1 MRMALFYILLIAN
14 DLLLVTRQSAKP
26 ADSLLNPNINSQRI
40 SQILYGAE
48 NAVGRGVQFM
58 QNTKKKMDIFF
69 DHKAPSIV
77 IDIEEYRNGYIDIR
91 RRGAKIRAFTEITKE
106 NISYCKELM
115 KIVDELRHLDGV
127 RGGMAVSESEY
138 MATTILEESRA
149 LTEVI
154 YSNVK
159 EVVEQN
165 QYIFDTLWS
174 SAISAEQKIR
184 EIEEG
189 VIHYETRIIE
199 NPDEVIKE
207 IGRLTASSN
216 KLDIC
221 LTSGGLQYSH
231 IYFFD
236 LKKKLLDK
244 QRRGEHKGIR
254 YITNIDNDNLHISK
268 TYLDYGIQIR
278 HMRNLPPM
286 SFGVSDKEIAVTIE
300 KMEGGKRIQS
310 LLISNEPLYVRHFTS
325 LFEEIWRNGI
335 DARQRMKQV
344 EEGVESDIE
353 VIQNPDR
360 TEELYW
366 NIIESAEKE
375 ILLIFPTA
383 NAVIRQEKMGLI
395 KSLAAATKSHNV
407 QVRILMPEVNLGSS
421 TSPVIEEAKQ
431 FLQQY
436 QDNPNNSLNI
446 RYLQQLSDTKAT
458 ILIADRK
465 VSLVI
470 ELRDDSKSRFYE
482 AIGLSTYSSSKAGVL
497 SYVSIFENL
506 WIQTELYEKLKVHD
520 KMQKEFINIAA
531 HELRTPIQP
540 ILGLTEEVLSKAKDE
555 SQRELLEV
563 VVRNAKRLRGL
574 IENILDVTRIENQS
588 LTLQK
593 EKFNINRMILDVL
606 EEYESRD
613 IRKNDNIKIVF
624 TPEDDFF
631 VKADKERLM
640 QVISNLMNNAIKFT
654 DEGTITVILK
664 SKEEN
669 NELIVSIKD
678 TGSGID
684 PEITPRLFS
693 KFATKSQTGTGLG
706 LFISK
711 NIVEAHGGKIWA
723 ENNSDGRGSTFGF
736 SLPLTNRT
744 SREYGTDGTST
755 TRIKYD

>member
-1 MRMALFYILLIAN
+1 MTN
-14 DLLLVTRQSAKP
+14 QSGKP
-26 ADSLLNPNINSQRI
+26 ADSLLNPNISSQKT
-40 SQILYGAE
+40 SEILYGAE

-58 QNTKKKMDIFF
+58 QNIKKKMDIFF

-77 IDIEEYRNGYIDIR
+77 IDIEEYKNGYMDIR

-115 KIVDELRHLDGV
+115 KIVDVLRHLDGV
-127 RGGMAVSESEY
+127 KGGMAVSESEY
-138 MATTILEESRA
+138 MATTILEESRP

-159 EVVEQN
+159 EIVEQN

-174 SAISAEQKIR
+174 SAIPAEQKIR

-189 VIHYETRIIE
+189 VIRYETRIIE

-221 LTSGGLQYSH
+221 STSGGLQYSH
-231 IYFFD
+231 NHFFD
-236 LKKKLLDK
+236 LKKKLLDR
-244 QRRGEHKGIR
+244 QERGEHKGIR
-254 YITNIDNDNLHISK
+254 YITNIDNENLHISK
-268 TYLDYGIQIR
+268 MYLDYGIQIR
-278 HMRNLPPM
+278 HMKNLPPM

-310 LLISNEPLYVRHFTS
+310 MLISNEPLYVRHFTS
-325 LFEEIWRNGI
+325 LFEEIWSNGI
-335 DARQRMKQV
+335 DARHRMKQV
-344 EEGVESDIE
+344 EEGGVESDIE

-366 NIIESAEKE
+366 NIVKSAEKE

-383 NAVIRQEKMGLI
+383 NAIIRQEKMGII
-395 KSLAAATKSHNV
+395 KCLAEAAMSRNI
-407 QVRILMPEVNLGSS
+407 QVRILMPEVNLGNNN
-421 TSPVIEEAKQ
+421 PAIEESKQ
-431 FLQQY
+431 PQQR
-436 QDNPNNSLNI
+436 QDNPNNTLNI

-470 ELRDDSKSRFYE
+470 ELRDDSKSTFYE

-520 KMQKEFINIAA
+520 KMQKDFINIAA

-540 ILGLTEEVLSKAKDE
+540 ILGLTEAVLSKAKDE

-563 VVRNAKRLRGL
+563 VVRNARRLRSL
-574 IENILDVTRIENQS
+574 IENILDVTRIENQA

-593 EKFNINRMILDVL
+593 ERFNLNRMILNVL
-606 EEYESRD
+606 EEYQSRD
-613 IRKNDNIKIVF
+613 NRKNDNVKIVF
-624 TPEDDFF
+624 TPKDDFF
-631 VKADKERLM
+631 VEADKERLM

-654 DEGTITVILK
+654 DEGMIAVILK

-693 KFATKSQTGTGLG
+693 KFATKSQTGTGTGLG
-706 LFISK
+706 LFISQ

-723 ENNSDGRGSTFGF
+723 ENNSDGRGSTFSF
-736 SLPLTNRT
+736 SLPLTNN
-744 SREYGTDGTST
+744 D
-755 TRIKYD
+755 I

>member
-1 MRMALFYILLIAN
+1 M
-14 DLLLVTRQSAKP
+14 TKQSTAKP
-26 ADSLLNPNINSQRI
+26 PDSILNPDIKSQR
-40 SQILYGAE
+40 SSEILYGAE

-58 QNTKKKMDIFF
+58 QNVKRRMDIFF
-69 DHKAPSIV
+69 DHRAPSIV
-77 IDIEEYRNGYIDIR
+77 IDLEEYRNGYKDIR

-106 NISYCKELM
+106 NIHYCKELM
-115 KIVDELRHLDGV
+115 KLVDELRHLDGV
-127 RGGMAVSESEY
+127 KGGMAVSESEY
-138 MATTILEESRA
+138 MATTVLEESKP

-165 QYIFDTLWS
+165 QYIFDTLWR
-174 SAISAEQKIR
+174 SAISAEQKIK

-189 VIHYETRIIE
+189 VTRYETRIIE

-216 KLDIC
+216 KLDTC

-231 IYFFD
+231 NYFFD

-244 QRRGEHKGIR
+244 QKRGEHKGIR
-254 YITNIDNDNLHISK
+254 YITNIDNGNLHISK
-268 TYLDYGIQIR
+268 LYLEDGIQIR
-278 HMRNLPPM
+278 HMKNLPPM

-300 KMEGGKRIQS
+300 KMEGGRRVQS
-310 LLISNEPLYVRHFTS
+310 LLISTEPLYVRHFTS

-335 DARQRMKQV
+335 DARHRIKQV

-366 NIIESAEKE
+366 DIVKSAEKE
-375 ILLIFPTA
+375 ILLILPTA
-383 NAVIRQEKMGLI
+383 NAVSRQEKMGVI
-395 KSLAAATKSHNV
+395 KYLSETAKSRNI
-407 QVRILMPEVNLGSS
+407 QVRILMPKVNLSHYHHHHHAIDES
-421 TSPVIEEAKQ
+421 NP
-431 FLQQY
+431 LHQQ
-436 QDNPNNSLNI
+436 QDNSTDALNV
-446 RYLQQLSDTKAT
+446 RYLQQLSDPKAT

-470 ELRDDSKSRFYE
+470 ELRDDTKSTFYE
-482 AIGLSTYSSSKAGVL
+482 AIGLSTYSSSKPGVL

-506 WIQTELYEKLKVHD
+506 WIQTELYEQLKLHD
-520 KMQKEFINIAA
+520 KMQKDFINIAA

-540 ILGLTEEVLSKAKDE
+540 ILGLTEALLSKSKDE
-555 SQRELLEV
+555 TAKELLEV
-563 VVRNAKRLRGL
+563 VVRNAKRLRTL

-588 LTLQK
+588 LSLRK
-593 EKFNINRMILDVL
+593 ERFKINGIILNIL

-613 IRKNDNIKIVF
+613 NKRKNDLKIVF
-624 TPEDDFF
+624 TSKDDFF
-631 VKADKERLM
+631 VEADKGRVM

-654 DEGTITVILK
+654 PKGTITVTTK
-664 SKEEN
+664 KKEEN
-669 NELIVSIKD
+669 NEIIVNIKD

-684 PEITPRLFS
+684 PEIMPRLFS

-706 LFISK
+706 LFVSQ
-711 NIVEAHGGKIWA
+711 NILEAHGGKIWA
-723 ENNSDGRGSTFGF
+723 ENNSDGRGCTFSF
-736 SLPLTNRT
+736 SLPLAN
-744 SREYGTDGTST
+744 SNL
-755 TRIKYD
+755 

>member
-1 MRMALFYILLIAN
+1 M
-14 DLLLVTRQSAKP
+14 TKQSTAKP
-26 ADSLLNPNINSQRI
+26 PDSILNPDIKSQR
-40 SQILYGAE
+40 SSEILYGAE

-58 QNTKKKMDIFF
+58 QNVKRRMDIFF
-69 DHKAPSIV
+69 DHRAPSIV
-77 IDIEEYRNGYIDIR
+77 IDLEEYRNGYRDIR

-106 NISYCKELM
+106 NIHYCKELM
-115 KIVDELRHLDGV
+115 KLVDELRHLDGV
-127 RGGMAVSESEY
+127 KGGMAVSESEY
-138 MATTILEESRA
+138 MATTVLEESKP

-165 QYIFDTLWS
+165 QYIFDTLWR
-174 SAISAEQKIR
+174 SAISAEQKIK

-189 VIHYETRIIE
+189 RVTRYETRIIE

-216 KLDIC
+216 KLDTC
-221 LTSGGLQYSH
+221 LTSGGMQYSH
-231 IYFFD
+231 NYFFD

-244 QRRGEHKGIR
+244 QKRGEHKGIR
-254 YITNIDNDNLHISK
+254 YITNIDNGNLHISK
-268 TYLDYGIQIR
+268 LYLEDGIQIR
-278 HMRNLPPM
+278 HMKNLPPM

-300 KMEGGKRIQS
+300 KMEGGRRIQS
-310 LLISNEPLYVRHFTS
+310 LLISTEPLYVRHFTS

-335 DARQRMKQV
+335 DARHRVKQV

-366 NIIESAEKE
+366 DIAKSAEKE
-375 ILLIFPTA
+375 ILLILPTA
-383 NAVIRQEKMGLI
+383 NAVSRQEKMGVI
-395 KSLAAATKSHNV
+395 KYLAETAKSRNI
-407 QVRILMPEVNLGSS
+407 QVRILMPKVNLSHYNPHHAIDESNPLHQQQDDS
-421 TSPVIEEAKQ
+421 TDA
-431 FLQQY
+431 
-436 QDNPNNSLNI
+436 PNV

-470 ELRDDSKSRFYE
+470 ELRDDTKSTFHE
-482 AIGLSTYSSSKAGVL
+482 AIGLSTYSSSKPGVL

-506 WIQTELYEKLKVHD
+506 WIQTELYEQLKLHD
-520 KMQKEFINIAA
+520 KMQKDFINIAA

-540 ILGLTEEVLSKAKDE
+540 ILGLTEALLSKSKDE
-555 SQRELLEV
+555 TAKELLEV
-563 VVRNAKRLRGL
+563 VVRNAKRLRTL

-588 LTLQK
+588 LSLRK
-593 EKFNINRMILDVL
+593 ERFKINGIILNIL

-613 IRKNDNIKIVF
+613 NKRKNDLKIVF
-624 TPEDDFF
+624 TSKDDFF
-631 VKADKERLM
+631 IEADKGRVM

-654 DEGTITVILK
+654 PKGAITVTTK
-664 SKEEN
+664 KKEEN
-669 NELIVSIKD
+669 NEIIVSIKD

-684 PEITPRLFS
+684 PEIMPRLFS

-706 LFISK
+706 LFVSQ

-723 ENNSDGRGSTFGF
+723 ENNSDGRGCTFSF
-736 SLPLTNRT
+736 SLPLAN
-744 SREYGTDGTST
+744 SNL
-755 TRIKYD
+755 

>member
-1 MRMALFYILLIAN
+1 M
-14 DLLLVTRQSAKP
+14 TKQSTAKP
-26 ADSLLNPNINSQRI
+26 PDSILNPDIKSQR
-40 SQILYGAE
+40 SSEILYGAE

-58 QNTKKKMDIFF
+58 QNVKKRMDIFF
-69 DHKAPSIV
+69 DHRAPSIV
-77 IDIEEYRNGYIDIR
+77 IDLEEYRNGYRDIR

-106 NISYCKELM
+106 NIHYCKELM
-115 KIVDELRHLDGV
+115 KLVDELRHLDGV
-127 RGGMAVSESEY
+127 KGGMAVSESEY
-138 MATTILEESRA
+138 MATTVLEESKP

-165 QYIFDTLWS
+165 QYIFDTLWR
-174 SAISAEQKIR
+174 SAISAEQKIK

-189 VIHYETRIIE
+189 RVTRYETRIIE

-216 KLDIC
+216 KLDTC
-221 LTSGGLQYSH
+221 LTSGGMQYSH
-231 IYFFD
+231 NYFFD

-244 QRRGEHKGIR
+244 QKRGEHKGIR
-254 YITNIDNDNLHISK
+254 YITNIDNGNLHISK
-268 TYLDYGIQIR
+268 LYLEDGIQIR
-278 HMRNLPPM
+278 HMKNLPPM

-300 KMEGGKRIQS
+300 KMEGGRRVQS
-310 LLISNEPLYVRHFTS
+310 LLISTEPLYVRHFTS

-335 DARQRMKQV
+335 DARHRVKQV

-366 NIIESAEKE
+366 DIAKSAEKE
-375 ILLIFPTA
+375 ILLILPTA
-383 NAVIRQEKMGLI
+383 NAVSRQEKMGVI
-395 KSLAAATKSHNV
+395 KFLAETAKSRNT
-407 QVRILMPEVNLGSS
+407 QVRILMPKVNLSHYHHS
-421 TSPVIEEAKQ
+421 HHAINESNP
-431 FLQQY
+431 LHQQ
-436 QDNPNNSLNI
+436 QDNSADAPNV

-470 ELRDDSKSRFYE
+470 ELRDDTKSTFHE
-482 AIGLSTYSSSKAGVL
+482 AIGLSTYSSSKPGVL

-506 WIQTELYEKLKVHD
+506 WIQTELYEQLKLHD
-520 KMQKEFINIAA
+520 KMQKDFINIAA

-540 ILGLTEEVLSKAKDE
+540 ILGLTEALLSKSKDE
-555 SQRELLEV
+555 TAKELLEV
-563 VVRNAKRLRGL
+563 VVRNAKRLRTL

-588 LTLQK
+588 LSLRK
-593 EKFNINRMILDVL
+593 ERFKINGIILNIL

-613 IRKNDNIKIVF
+613 NKRKNDLKIAF
-624 TPEDDFF
+624 TSKDDFF
-631 VKADKERLM
+631 VEADKGRVM

-654 DEGTITVILK
+654 PKGAITVTTK
-664 SKEEN
+664 KKEEN
-669 NELIVSIKD
+669 NEIIVSIKD

-684 PEITPRLFS
+684 PEIMPRLFS

-706 LFISK
+706 LFVSQ

-723 ENNSDGRGSTFGF
+723 ENNSDGRGCTFSF
-736 SLPLTNRT
+736 SLPLAN
-744 SREYGTDGTST
+744 SNL
-755 TRIKYD
+755 

>member
-1 MRMALFYILLIAN
+1 
-14 DLLLVTRQSAKP
+14 VPKQSAKP
-26 ADSLLNPNINSQRI
+26 TDSLLNPNSNSQRT
-40 SQILYGAE
+40 SEILYGPE

-58 QNTKKKMDIFF
+58 KNVKKRMDIFF

-77 IDIEEYRNGYIDIR
+77 IDLEEYRNGYIDIR

-106 NISYCKELM
+106 NIPYCKELM

-127 RGGMAVSESEY
+127 KGGMAVSESEY
-138 MATTILEESRA
+138 MATTILEESKP

-154 YSNVK
+154 YSNVR
-159 EVVEQN
+159 EVVEQG
-165 QYIFDTLWS
+165 QYIFDTLWR
-174 SAISAEQKIR
+174 SAISAEQKIK

-189 VIHYETRIIE
+189 VTRYETRIIE
-199 NPDEVIKE
+199 NHDEVIKE

-216 KLDIC
+216 KLDTC

-231 IYFFD
+231 NHFFD

-254 YITNIDNDNLHISK
+254 YITNIDNGNLHISK
-268 TYLDYGIQIR
+268 SYLEHGIQIR
-278 HMRNLPPM
+278 HMKNLPPM

-300 KMEGGKRIQS
+300 KMEGGKRVQS

-335 DARQRMKQV
+335 DARHRIKQV

-366 NIIESAEKE
+366 NIVKSAEKE
-375 ILLIFPTA
+375 ILLILPTA
-383 NAVIRQEKMGLI
+383 NAVIRQEKMGII
-395 KSLAAATKSHNV
+395 KSLAEATKSRNV
-407 QVRILMPEVNLGSS
+407 QVRILMPKVNLDHHRAIKES
-421 TSPVIEEAKQ
+421 KR
-431 FLQQY
+431 LHQQ
-436 QDNPNNSLNI
+436 QDNPSDSLNV

-470 ELRDDSKSRFYE
+470 ELRDDSKLTFYE
-482 AIGLSTYSSSKAGVL
+482 AIGLSTYSSSKPGVL
-497 SYVSIFENL
+497 SYVSIFESL
-506 WIQTELYEKLKVHD
+506 WIQTELYEQLKVHD
-520 KMQKEFINIAA
+520 KMQKDFINIAA

-540 ILGLTEEVLSKAKDE
+540 ILGLTEVALSQAKDE
-555 SQRELLEV
+555 TQKELLEV
-563 VVRNAKRLRGL
+563 VARNAKRLRSL

-588 LTLQK
+588 LNLQK
-593 EKFNINRMILDVL
+593 ERFSINRIISHIL

-613 IRKNDNIKIVF
+613 DKRKDDVKIVF
-624 TPEDDFF
+624 TPKDDFL
-631 VKADKERLM
+631 VVADKGRLV

-654 DEGTITVILK
+654 VKGTITVRTK
-664 SKEEN
+664 KKEEN
-669 NELIVSIKD
+669 DEIIVSIKD

-684 PEITPRLFS
+684 PEMMARLFS

-706 LFISK
+706 LFVSQ
-711 NIVEAHGGKIWA
+711 NIVEAHGGRIWA
-723 ENNSDGRGSTFGF
+723 ENNSDGRGSTFSF
-736 SLPLTNRT
+736 SLPLTNNN
-744 SREYGTDGTST
+744 
-755 TRIKYD
+755 I